1 MNDFAQYGILGAIV
15 IALAGYIVSIEKRH
29 RDEREEWRKSDEKK
43 ADKMMDSL
51 DKNTSVLQGLKTL
64 LENRK

>member
-1 MNDFAQYGILGAIV
+1 MNDFAQYGILGVVV
-15 IALAGYIVSIEKRH
+15 ITLAGYIVSIEKRH

-64 LENRK
+64 LENRR